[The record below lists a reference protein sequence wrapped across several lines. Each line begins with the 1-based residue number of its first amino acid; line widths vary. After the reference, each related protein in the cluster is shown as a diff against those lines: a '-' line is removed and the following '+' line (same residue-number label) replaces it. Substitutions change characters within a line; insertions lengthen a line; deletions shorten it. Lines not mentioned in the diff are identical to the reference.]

1 MNIDV
6 GCPQVIIIYKNIFF
20 SKEPGYYEDEQFG
33 IRLENIFM
41 VKEVETTVNMI
52 KVLWICTLS

>member
-1 MNIDV
+1 MSTSINNL
-6 GCPQVIIIYKNIFF
+6 QKYIFF

-52 KVLWICTLS
+52 KVL

>member
-6 GCPQVIIIYKNIFF
+6 GCPQVLIIYKNIFF
-20 SKEPGYYEDEQFG
+20 PQEPGYYEDEQFG

-41 VKEVETTVNMI
+41 VKEVETTVNMM
-52 KVLWICTLS
+52 KVL

>member
-1 MNIDV
+1 MSTSINNL
-6 GCPQVIIIYKNIFF
+6 QKYFF

-33 IRLENIFM
+33 IRLENIFI

-52 KVLWICTLS
+52 KVL

>member
-1 MNIDV
+1 MSTSINNLQKYFF
-6 GCPQVIIIYKNIFF
+6 PQ
-20 SKEPGYYEDEQFG
+20 EPGYYEDEQFG

-52 KVLWICTLS
+52 KVL

>member
-1 MNIDV
+1 ML
-6 GCPQVIIIYKNIFF
+6 IIYKNIFF

-41 VKEVETTVNMI
+41 VKEVETTVNII
-52 KVLWICTLS
+52 KVL

>member
-1 MNIDV
+1 MSASINNL
-6 GCPQVIIIYKNIFF
+6 QKIFF
-20 SKEPGYYEDEQFG
+20 PPQEPGYYEDEQFG

-52 KVLWICTLS
+52 KVL